1 VEQIRQARA
10 TWNGNL
16 AAGRGTVRSGTSGAF
31 PEMPTTWASRFEEA
45 QGRTSPEELLAA
57 AHASCFSMAFSGD
70 LSKAGF
76 PPEHVDVTATVT
88 IRKLDRWTV
97 VASALEVR
105 GKVPGIKT
113 AQFRE
118 IAAGAKDNCPISRA
132 LKGNVELSVKATLAR

>member
-1 VEQIRQARA
+1 MEQIRQAHA
-10 TWNGNL
+10 TWRGSL
-16 AAGRGTVRSGTSGAF
+16 AQGGGTVRPGTSGAF
-31 PEMPTTWASRFEEA
+31 PELPTTWASRFEEA
-45 QGRTSPEELLAA
+45 NGRTSPEELLAA
-57 AHASCFSMAFSGD
+57 AHAVCFSMAFSGD

-76 PPEHVDVTATVT
+76 PPDRVDVTATIT
-88 IRKLDRWTV
+88 LRKLDRWTV

-118 IAAGAKDNCPISRA
+118 IAEGAKENCPISRA